1 MKFALILAGL
11 LAFSAPASRAAEA
24 TWSVTSQPVKLVN
37 GSPLV
42 LRVKAPVRLQ
52 SLEGSWLKHD
62 LSFDRNARTGSWFA
76 IAGIALSVRPGTYTL
91 DLKGT
96 TPKGDA
102 VEFHRKLRVAAARYR
117 RISVNVPKRYT
128 EPDKQQL
135 QKISEDRTLKQ
146 DTFGH
151 VTQERE
157 WSGAFR
163 PPLKAVITDGFGTQ
177 RVFNGEVQAVHEGL
191 DFGAP
196 AGAVVDALNSGT
208 VVLARPLFFEG
219 NCIVLDHGQ
228 GLLTLYMHLSEFDVK
243 EGEKVTRG
251 QRIGLVGGT
260 GRATGPHLH
269 IAVRWQGEY
278 LNPATL
284 LRLRLPAS

>member
-1 MKFALILAGL
+1 MKFPLILAGL
-11 LAFSAPASRAAEA
+11 LLFSPPASRAAGA
-24 TWSVTSQPVKLVN
+24 AWAVTWQPVKLVN
-37 GSPLV
+37 GAPV
-42 LRVKAPVRLQ
+42 VVRVKAPVRLQ

-62 LSFDRNARTGSWFA
+62 VSFDRDARTGAWYA

-91 DLKGT
+91 DLRGTTSKGT
-96 TPKGDA
+96 A

-157 WSGAFR
+157 WSGSFR
-163 PPLKAVITDGFGTQ
+163 PPLKAVISDGFGTQ
-177 RVFNGEVQAVHEGL
+177 RVFNGKVQAVHEGL

-196 AGAVVDALNSGT
+196 AGAAVVALNSGT

-243 EGEKVTRG
+243 EGERVKRG

-284 LRLRLPAS
+284 LKLTLPAS